1 MDNQDQQISKKLV
14 NDPKNSVQ
22 ESLEGFALTH
32 AHVKLLKGHNVVVRS
47 DLELF
52 KKEGKVSLVTGKWYG
67 STQRMLFAQ
76 KCSVV
81 SLTHQSKKRAEF

>member
-52 KKEGKVSLVTGKWYG
+52 KKEGKVSLVTGKWYE
-67 STQRMLFAQ
+67 STQNAFCPEMFSGVSDP
-76 KCSVV
+76 SV
-81 SLTHQSKKRAEF
+81 